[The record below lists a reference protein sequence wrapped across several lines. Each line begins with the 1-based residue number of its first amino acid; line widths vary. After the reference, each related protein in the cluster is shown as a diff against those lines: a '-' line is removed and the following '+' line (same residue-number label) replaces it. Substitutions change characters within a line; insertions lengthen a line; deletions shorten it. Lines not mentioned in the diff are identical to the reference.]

1 VNVLKYLKLLKNIKL
16 ILQVFKNMDSTYA
29 ELRNVFHRLKHSNGR
44 LAEGKVGPKKLP
56 RLSKPADDRR
66 GRRIRGEVW
75 AYPSGGLV

>member
-1 VNVLKYLKLLKNIKL
+1 
-16 ILQVFKNMDSTYA
+16 MDALYA
-29 ELRNVFHRLKHSNGR
+29 ELRNIFHNIPHPMDGCPPPDRLD
-44 LAEGKVGPKKLP
+44 KKLP